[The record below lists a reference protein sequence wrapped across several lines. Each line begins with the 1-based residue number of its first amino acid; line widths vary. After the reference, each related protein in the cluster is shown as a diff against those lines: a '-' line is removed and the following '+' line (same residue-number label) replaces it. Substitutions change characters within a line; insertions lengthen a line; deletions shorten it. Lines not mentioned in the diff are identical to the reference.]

1 MDPIV
6 VVWLCR
12 HLHLMLL
19 LLHLLSLLNICI
31 LVGYEIQHMI
41 FVVFMNTFDNV
52 VVQDR
57 LEKILNIVW
66 EEVLDE
72 TVYVDVLVFVLGTRV
87 DRLSQTRFVHL
98 SSPFPS
104 LVLDNVFRIVV
115 CFMFHLIQL
124 ERFVGLIR
132 LIIVI
137 VMVDIVPHRQPIFD
151 DLLVRELLALENNN
165 TIS

>member
-1 MDPIV
+1 MP
-6 VVWLCR
+6 
-12 HLHLMLL
+12 
-19 LLHLLSLLNICI
+19 
-31 LVGYEIQHMI
+31 
-41 FVVFMNTFDNV
+41 
-52 VVQDR
+52 
-57 LEKILNIVW
+57 
-66 EEVLDE
+66 
-72 TVYVDVLVFVLGTRV
+72 
-87 DRLSQTRFVHL
+87 L
-98 SSPFPS
+98 SSPLTS